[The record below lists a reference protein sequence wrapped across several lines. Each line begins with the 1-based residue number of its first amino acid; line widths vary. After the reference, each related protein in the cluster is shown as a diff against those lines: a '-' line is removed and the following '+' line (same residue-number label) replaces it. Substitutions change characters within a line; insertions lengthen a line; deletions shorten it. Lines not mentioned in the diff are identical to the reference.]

1 MMKKLFRQDL
11 LDNQAVIFRRRRIA
25 RLAFDPERTNKAKRS
40 S

>member
-11 LDNQAVIFRRRRIA
+11 LGNQAIIFRRRRIA
-25 RLAFDPERTNKAKRS
+25 RLAFHPERINKAKRS